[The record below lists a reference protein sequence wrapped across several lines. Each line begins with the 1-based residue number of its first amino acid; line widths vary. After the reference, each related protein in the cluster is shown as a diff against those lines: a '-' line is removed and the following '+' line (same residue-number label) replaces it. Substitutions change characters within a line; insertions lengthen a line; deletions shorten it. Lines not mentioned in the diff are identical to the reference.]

1 MNDSNDW
8 ENPLRSWTPRR
19 PSTKLRRRI
28 FANRDVSPG
37 IASTDRFGARLWLA
51 PVLGCFMVLSSL
63 FNAKD
68 HPMSSLDGGATNTLL
83 ATLISNQSSA
93 AYLMAGFHSRQNGLG
108 VDSLEWTNARAS
120 LSSLGSFPAL
130 RTNSLMR

>member
-1 MNDSNDW
+1 M
-8 ENPLRSWTPRR
+8 RSWTPRR
-19 PSTKLRRRI
+19 PSTKLSRKLFARR
-28 FANRDVSPG
+28 DLSLGVT
-37 IASTDRFGARLWLA
+37 STDRFGARLWLA
-51 PVLGCFMVLSSL
+51 PVLGCFLVLSSL
-63 FNAKD
+63 FNAKN

-83 ATLISNQSSA
+83 GTLMSNQSSA

-108 VDSLEWTNARAS
+108 VDTLEWTNARAS